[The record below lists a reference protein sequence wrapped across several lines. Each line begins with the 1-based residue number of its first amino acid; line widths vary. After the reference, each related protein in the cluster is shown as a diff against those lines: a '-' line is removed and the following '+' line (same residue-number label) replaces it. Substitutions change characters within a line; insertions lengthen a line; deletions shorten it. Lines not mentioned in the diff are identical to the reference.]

1 MSFET
6 AYLHFCSFPSPFHSS
21 WICLQSRVVP
31 ASFLKLV
38 LKSKVVLIQD
48 SSSMLV
54 AQQELRSEVR
64 AENIPELS
72 HDFSSE
78 SEC

>member
-1 MSFET
+1 
-6 AYLHFCSFPSPFHSS
+6 
-21 WICLQSRVVP
+21 
-31 ASFLKLV
+31 
-38 LKSKVVLIQD
+38 
-48 SSSMLV
+48 MLV